1 MLPFLFYITLLLSCR
16 LAVPEVKVAGAMR
29 MIMMDG
35 DFTAHI
41 DLDSLDKKNLYAI
54 GPVAGLKG
62 ELMVLDGKVYS
73 TAKNGQ
79 HLENRQN
86 KISGA
91 AMLVYS
97 YVPRWKRVRVSATI
111 EHYQDLESLLVSTA
125 KSQGLDL
132 SVPFAFKLE
141 AIPQRATYHV
151 MDWQDGVVHSMANH
165 KQFAYNGTIQEKNT
179 TFLGFYSDHHHSIF
193 THHSTNMHVHVLEE
207 GTNIVG
213 HLEEINLRDSLS
225 FYFPCL

>member
-62 ELMVLDGKVYS
+62 ELIVLDGKVYS

-79 HLENRQN
+79 HLDNRQN
-86 KISGA
+86 KISRA

-111 EHYQDLESLLVSTA
+111 KNYEDLENLLASTA
-125 KSQGLDL
+125 ISQGLDL
-132 SVPFAFKLE
+132 SVPFAFKME
-141 AIPQRATYHV
+141 AIPQRVAYHV
-151 MDWQDGVVHSMANH
+151 MDWQDGVAHDMTNH
-165 KQFAYNGTIQEKNT
+165 RQFAYNGTIQEKNT

-193 THHSTNMHVHVLEE
+193 THHSTNMHVHILEE

>member
-1 MLPFLFYITLLLSCR
+1 MLPAFFYITLFRCCL

-29 MIMMDG
+29 LIMMDG

-41 DLDSLDKKNLYAI
+41 DLDSLDKKNLYAL

-62 ELMVLDGKVYS
+62 ELMVLDGRVYS

-79 HLENRQN
+79 HLDNRQN
-86 KISGA
+86 KISRA

-111 EHYQDLESLLVSTA
+111 ENYQDLERLLVSTA

-132 SVPFAFKLE
+132 SVPYAFKME
-141 AIPQRATYHV
+141 GIPQRASYHV
-151 MDWQDGVVHSMANH
+151 MDWQDWVVHAVAVH
-165 KQFAYNGTIQEKNT
+165 KQFAHNSTVEEKNT
-179 TFLGFYSDHHHSIF
+179 TFLGFYSDQHHGIF

-213 HLEEINLRDSLS
+213 HLEEINLKDKLN
-225 FYFPCL
+225 FYFPGQ